1 MDDCLIPDCEG
12 EYCTNYEQ
20 IVKECQTYQ
29 QLVKCLSKLLSS
41 QYDDGCEVAWK
52 IKSVRKLSNITKQKV
67 HWETK

>member
-1 MDDCLIPDCEG
+1 MDYCLIPDCEG

-41 QYDDGCEVAWK
+41 QYDDGCEVA
-52 IKSVRKLSNITKQKV
+52 
-67 HWETK
+67 